1 MSFSGSELGRAG
13 RKSSAP
19 SQDGFAGSLSK
30 PRTPRGS
37 PDVKQKPGPSRLA
50 MVASQK
56 QRPLQR
62 KPPEPLRR
70 AVADCLSASHHGTS
84 AFTSEALRTL
94 QDYLANVSTIDIG
107 YTVLLEHA
115 HAERDRSPP
124 VVAKCVSLLKRYLFR
139 YTPRIETLEQIDLFC
154 VNLITECNA
163 VTNKKASP
171 WVQSANS
178 QHVAS
183 NVSVQ
188 SSSPTST
195 SAAFASEALVKSLN
209 YVRGLVSRHIPR
221 HSFQSALFSGNSHAT
236 KRFSPTMSSLRS
248 RSFGSPLS
256 PGGTV
261 SRGSPENK
269 EAANLVISNIL
280 GLETIDEEN
289 NNYIALDVLKSRWI
303 VDRYQ
308 QSWTPS
314 PVMTD
319 SGGIARPQVD
329 SKYDFLEHG
338 AAALLMKGTEQ
349 KSQLGRSTH
358 RRLASSVRNEQLLQP
373 STVTTVT
380 DTASARSHLRA
391 IAASKRSIRTGT
403 HQVWGDVPLSTWRRR
418 PRPLFQYRY
427 YSEQQPLRL
436 STGEVEEVISAV
448 CSEGSVTNTNTMTP
462 MSSLLSNQT
471 GRLAVETVDAAASVL
486 IKLVIDMYMADSR
499 TAAPLALSMLEGMLS
514 SPQSTARTRAFD
526 LILNL
531 GIHAHLLEPM
541 LSEDQSAVAEE
552 PSSQPTNFNNGD
564 QFLALAK
571 GALKCHDKLENGTPR
586 AVNEFEI
593 WLLNILYEILL
604 FLVQIEE
611 KEEAVWASALSC
623 LMYMICDRGRIQR
636 CRLNGLDIRVL
647 KVLLEIS
654 RENSWAEEL
663 HCRLIRLLSNLLYCI
678 PTGTEKANLGSPGS
692 HVMDIQ
698 QLELLGGIE
707 FICQEYASENAL
719 EAKNNLFGVLFDYVL
734 HKLKNEHLAS
744 GTPLPS
750 YDEIQAVA
758 TVLALAD
765 APVAFAVALKL
776 GLHDVGEELRNSIV
790 QAMSR
795 DVNSGRLN
803 TEVLNDIVKLL
814 DSVIATYNHLEDE
827 FSEMLHITMVSEGLT
842 HIQKGRLEQE
852 IIGDSNRVSE
862 AWNTLSSLLHSP
874 RATYRQNGYCWLVE
888 LLFAEMFRESNK
900 VNIQHL
906 QQQLGRLGSSEKSD
920 PDHSED
926 QTLRGVSSSVQLF
939 SGLLKSKYNYVRCGF
954 IIVLERLLLRCQL
967 SVLDDHELDQ
977 GAVDREFRLD
987 GSDSSYIQEKAN
999 AVIVLM
1005 NGALSQIFL
1014 ANETN
1019 PINILKMCDLLFSQL
1034 CLRISP
1040 PMASSIYSNAY
1051 IRDNTAFD
1059 SLSNSYVGYDS
1070 PDNLLFSNEQGDRHY
1085 GDDRHAIRSVF
1096 GSGSIPS
1103 NCNSTSMAALL
1114 LRGYAAAPRQLV
1126 NCIPTALLYWPL
1138 IQLAGAA
1145 TDDMALGNA
1154 VGSKGRGNIPGG
1166 ASDTRA
1172 ALLLLLIGKCA
1183 TNQAAFQEVGGEEFF
1198 RSLLDDTDARVAYY
1212 TSAFLLKRMMTEEP
1226 DKYQRMLHNLVF
1238 KAQQSNNEKLLEN
1251 PYLQMRGILQLSSD
1265 LGSQL
1270 SFQEC

>member
-1 MSFSGSELGRAG
+1 MSFSGPELGRAG

-30 PRTPRGS
+30 LRTPRGS

-50 MVASQK
+50 MVASQR

-70 AVADCLSASHHGTS
+70 AVADCLSASHHGAS

-94 QDYLANVSTIDIG
+94 QDYLANASTIDIG

-115 HAERDRSPP
+115 LAERDRSPP
-124 VVAKCVSLLKRYLFR
+124 VVAKCVLLLKRYLFR
-139 YTPRIETLEQIDLFC
+139 YIPRIETLEQIDSFC
-154 VNLITECNA
+154 VHLIAECNA

-195 SAAFASEALVKSLN
+195 SVAFASGALVKSLN

-221 HSFQSALFSGNSHAT
+221 RSFQSALFSGNSHAP

-269 EAANLVISNIL
+269 EAVNLVVSNIL
-280 GLETIDEEN
+280 GLETIDEGN
-289 NNYIALDVLKSRWI
+289 SNYIALDVLKSRWI

-329 SKYDFLEHG
+329 NKYDFLEHG

-349 KSQLGRSTH
+349 KSHLGRSTH
-358 RRLASSVRNEQLLQP
+358 RGIASGVRSEQLLQP

-391 IAASKRSIRTGT
+391 IAASKRSIKTGT
-403 HQVWGDVPLSTWRRR
+403 HQVWEDVPLSTWRRR

-448 CSEGSVTNTNTMTP
+448 CSEGSMTNTNTMTP

-471 GRLAVETVDAAASVL
+471 GRLAVDTADVAASVL

-514 SPQSTARTRAFD
+514 SPQLTARTRAFD

-552 PSSQPTNFNNGD
+552 PSSQPTNFNTGD

-623 LMYMICDRGRIQR
+623 LMYMICDRARIQR

-678 PTGTEKANLGSPGS
+678 PTGTEKANPGS

-707 FICQEYASENAL
+707 FICQEYARANAV

-734 HKLKNEHLAS
+734 HNLKNEHLAS

-790 QAMSR
+790 KAMSR

-827 FSEMLHITMVSEGLT
+827 FSEMLHITMVSEDLT
-842 HIQKGRLEQE
+842 HTQKGRLGQE

-862 AWNTLSSLLHSP
+862 AWSTLSSLLHSP
-874 RATYRQNGYCWLVE
+874 RATYRQKGYCWLVE

-906 QQQLGRLGSSEKSD
+906 QQQLGRLGSSDKSD

-926 QTLRGVSSSVQLF
+926 QSSRVVSSSVQLF

-987 GSDSSYIQEKAN
+987 DSDSSYIQEKAN
-999 AVIVLM
+999 AVIGLM
-1005 NGALSQIFL
+1005 NGALTQIFL
-1014 ANETN
+1014 ENETN

-1040 PMASSIYSNAY
+1040 PTASSIYSNTY
-1051 IRDNTAFD
+1051 IRDNTTFD
-1059 SLSNSYVGYDS
+1059 SLSNSYVSYNS
-1070 PDNLLFSNEQGDRHY
+1070 PDNLLFSTEKGDRHY
-1085 GDDRHAIRSVF
+1085 EDDRHANRSVF
-1096 GSGSIPS
+1096 GSGLIPS

-1126 NCIPTALLYWPL
+1126 NCVPTALLYWPL
-1138 IQLAGAA
+1138 IQLAGEA

-1172 ALLLLLIGKCA
+1172 ALLLLLIGICA
-1183 TNQAAFQEVGGEEFF
+1183 TNQAAFQDVGGEEFF
-1198 RSLLDDTDARVAYY
+1198 RYLLDDTDARVAYY
-1212 TSAFLLKRMMTEEP
+1212 TSAFLLKKMMTEEP

>member
-1 MSFSGSELGRAG
+1 MSFSGPELGREG
-13 RKSSAP
+13 RKPSAA
-19 SQDGFAGSLSK
+19 SQEGFAGSLSK
-30 PRTPRGS
+30 FRTPRGS
-37 PDVKQKPGPSRLA
+37 PDVKQKPGPPRLA
-50 MVASQK
+50 MVASQR

-94 QDYLANVSTIDIG
+94 QDYLANASTIDIG

-115 HAERDRSPP
+115 LAERDRSPP
-124 VVAKCVSLLKRYLFR
+124 VVAKCVALLKRYLFR
-139 YTPRIETLEQIDLFC
+139 YIPRIETLEQIDLFC
-154 VNLITECNA
+154 VNLIAECNA

-171 WVQSANS
+171 WLQSANS
-178 QHVAS
+178 LHVAS
-183 NVSVQ
+183 TVSIN

-195 SAAFASEALVKSLN
+195 SAAFASGALVKSLN

-221 HSFQSALFSGNSHAT
+221 HSFQSALSHAP
-236 KRFSPTMSSLRS
+236 KRFSPTMTSFRS

-269 EAANLVISNIL
+269 EAANLAITNIL
-280 GLETIDEEN
+280 GLETIDEGN

-303 VDRYQ
+303 VDRHQ

-314 PVMTD
+314 PVMMD

-349 KSQLGRSTH
+349 KGQLGRSTH
-358 RRLASSVRNEQLLQP
+358 MRLASDVRNEQLLQP

-403 HQVWGDVPLSTWRRR
+403 YQIWEDVPLSTWRRR

-448 CSEGSVTNTNTMTP
+448 CSEGSVANTNTMTP

-471 GRLAVETVDAAASVL
+471 GRLAVETADVAASVL
-486 IKLVIDMYMADSR
+486 IKLVIDMYMSDTRS
-499 TAAPLALSMLEGMLS
+499 AAPLALSMLEGMLS
-514 SPQSTARTRAFD
+514 SPQLTARTRAFD

-531 GIHAHLLEPM
+531 GIHAHLLEPI

-552 PSSQPTNFNNGD
+552 PSSQPTNFNSGD

-586 AVNEFEI
+586 AVNAFEI

-678 PTGTEKANLGSPGS
+678 PTGTETADPGS
-692 HVMDIQ
+692 YVMDVQ
-698 QLELLGGIE
+698 RLELLGGIE
-707 FICQEYASENAL
+707 FICQEYARANAV

-734 HKLKNEHLAS
+734 HKHKNKCLAS

-776 GLHDVGEELRNSIV
+776 GLLDVGEELKNLIV
-790 QAMSR
+790 KAMSR

-803 TEVLNDIVKLL
+803 TEVLKDIVKLL
-814 DSVIATYNHLEDE
+814 DSVIATYNHLDDE

-842 HIQKGRLEQE
+842 HIQKGCLEKE

-862 AWNTLSSLLHSP
+862 SWSTLSSLLHSP
-874 RATYRQNGYCWLVE
+874 RATYRQNGYCWLLE

-900 VNIQHL
+900 LNIQNL
-906 QQQLGRLGSSEKSD
+906 QQQLGLLGISERSD

-926 QTLRGVSSSVQLF
+926 QSSHGVSSSVQLF

-967 SVLDDHELDQ
+967 SVLDEHELDQ
-977 GAVDREFRLD
+977 GAGDREFRLD

-999 AVIVLM
+999 AVIGLM

-1019 PINILKMCDLLFSQL
+1019 RINILKMCDLLFSQL

-1040 PMASSIYSNAY
+1040 SMASSIYSNAY

-1059 SLSNSYVGYDS
+1059 SLSNSYVGYDR
-1070 PDNLLFSNEQGDRHY
+1070 PDNLLFGTEQADRHY
-1085 GDDRHAIRSVF
+1085 GDDRHANRSVF
-1096 GSGSIPS
+1096 GSGLIPS

-1126 NCIPTALLYWPL
+1126 KCIPTALLYWPL
-1138 IQLAGAA
+1138 IHLAGAA

-1172 ALLLLLIGKCA
+1172 ALLLLLIGNCA

-1212 TSAFLLKRMMTEEP
+1212 ASAFLLKRMMTEEP
-1226 DKYQRMLHNLVF
+1226 DNYQRMLHNLVF

>member
-1 MSFSGSELGRAG
+1 MSFSDPELGRQG
-13 RKSSAP
+13 RRPSSA
-19 SQDGFAGSLSK
+19 SHNSFAGSLSK
-30 PRTPRGS
+30 FRTPSRS

-50 MVASQK
+50 MVASQR

-70 AVADCLSASHHGTS
+70 AVADCLSASHHATS

-94 QDYLANVSTIDIG
+94 QDYLANASSVDIG

-115 HAERDRSPP
+115 LAERDRSPP
-124 VVAKCVSLLKRYLFR
+124 VVAKCVALLKRYLFR
-139 YTPRIETLEQIDLFC
+139 YIPSIETLEQIDLFC
-154 VNLITECNA
+154 VNLVAECNA

-178 QHVAS
+178 QHVSSTAS
-183 NVSVQ
+183 IN
-188 SSSPTST
+188 SSSPIST
-195 SAAFASEALVKSLN
+195 SAAFASGALVKSLN
-209 YVRGLVSRHIPR
+209 YVRGLVSRHNPR
-221 HSFQSALFSGNSHAT
+221 HSFQSALFAGNSHA
-236 KRFSPTMSSLRS
+236 KRFSPTMTSLRS

-261 SRGSPENK
+261 SRSSPENK
-269 EAANLVISNIL
+269 EAANLAITNIL

-303 VDRYQ
+303 VDRHQ

-319 SGGIARPQVD
+319 SGGIARPQVE

-349 KSQLGRSTH
+349 KGQLGRNMH
-358 RRLASSVRNEQLLQP
+358 RRLASDVRNEQLLQP

-391 IAASKRSIRTGT
+391 IAASKRIRTGT
-403 HQVWGDVPLSTWRRR
+403 YQIWEEVPLSTWRRR

-448 CSEGSVTNTNTMTP
+448 CSEGSVANTNTVTP

-471 GRLAVETVDAAASVL
+471 GRLAVETADVAASVL
-486 IKLVIDMYMADSR
+486 IKLVIDMYMADSQ

-514 SPQSTARTRAFD
+514 SPQLTARTRAFD

-541 LSEDQSAVAEE
+541 LSEDQSGVAEE
-552 PSSQPTNFNNGD
+552 SSSQSTNFNNGD

-663 HCRLIRLLSNLLYCI
+663 HCRLIGLLSNLMYCI
-678 PTGTEKANLGSPGS
+678 PDGMEKASPGS
-692 HVMDIQ
+692 YVMDIQ
-698 QLELLGGIE
+698 RLELLGGIE
-707 FICQEYASENAL
+707 FICQEYARANAV

-734 HKLKNEHLAS
+734 HKLKNKHLAC

-776 GLHDVGEELRNSIV
+776 GLHDVGEELKKMIV
-790 QAMSR
+790 KAMSR

-803 TEVLNDIVKLL
+803 AEILNVIVKLL
-814 DSVIATYNHLEDE
+814 DSVIATYNHLDDE
-827 FSEMLHITMVSEGLT
+827 FSEMLNITMVNEGLT
-842 HIQKGRLEQE
+842 HIQKGQLEHE

-862 AWNTLSSLLHSP
+862 AWSTLSSLLHSP

-900 VNIQHL
+900 VNIQNL
-906 QQQLGRLGSSEKSD
+906 QQQLGRLGSSERSD

-926 QTLRGVSSSVQLF
+926 QSSNGISSSVQLF

-977 GAVDREFRLD
+977 GVADREFRLD

-999 AVIVLM
+999 AVIGLM
-1005 NGALSQIFL
+1005 NAALSQIFL

-1019 PINILKMCDLLFSQL
+1019 RINILKMCDLLFSQL

-1040 PMASSIYSNAY
+1040 SMASSIYSNAY
-1051 IRDNTAFD
+1051 IRYNTAFD
-1059 SLSNSYVGYDS
+1059 SLSNSYIGYDR
-1070 PDNLLFSNEQGDRHY
+1070 PDNLLFVTEQGDTHY
-1085 GDDRHAIRSVF
+1085 GDDKHANRSVL
-1096 GSGSIPS
+1096 GSGLIPS

-1126 NCIPTALLYWPL
+1126 NCTPTALLYWPL

-1183 TNQAAFQEVGGEEFF
+1183 TNQAAFQDVGGEEFF

-1226 DKYQRMLHNLVF
+1226 DKYQRMLHILVF

-1251 PYLQMRGILQLSSD
+1251 PYLQMRGILQLYSE